1 MRMTDAAATGDGMPA
16 TADLVDSHGEEL
28 DSIPVQF
35 RSFGLRGRFGGPVV
49 TLKCFE
55 DNALLKATLGDPAHP
70 PGSVLAVDGA
80 GSMRTALVGDLI
92 AGLAVERGWA
102 GLVIYGAVRDS
113 AALNRLPI
121 GIKALGTN
129 PRKSTKTGAG
139 SVGEVIEIA
148 GVRIV
153 PGQTLYSDE
162 DGIVILRRNGLR

>member
-1 MRMTDAAATGDGMPA
+1 MAEAAGMGQETLPA
-16 TADLVDSHGEEL
+16 TADLVDSYGEDL

-35 RSFGLRGRFGGPVV
+35 RSFGLRRRFGGPVV

-55 DNALLKATLGDPAHP
+55 DNALLKATLGDPAQP
-70 PGSVLAVDGA
+70 PGCVLVVDGG
-80 GSMRTALVGDLI
+80 GSLRTALVGDLI

-113 AALNRLPI
+113 ATLDRLPL

-139 SVGEVIEIA
+139 SVGEVIDIT
-148 GVRIV
+148 GIRIV

-162 DGIVILRRNGLR
+162 DGIVILRDKGMR

>member
-1 MRMTDAAATGDGMPA
+1 MTEAAGTGEAMLPA
-16 TADLVDSHGEEL
+16 TADLVDSYGEDL
-28 DSIPVQF
+28 DSIPIQF
-35 RSFGLRGRFGGPVV
+35 RSFGLRRRFGGPVV

-55 DNALLKATLGDPAHP
+55 DNALVKATLGDAAHP
-70 PGSVLAVDGA
+70 PGQVLVVDGG
-80 GSMRTALVGDLI
+80 GSLRTALVGDLI

-102 GLVIYGAVRDS
+102 GLIIYGAVRDS
-113 AALNRLPI
+113 TALDQLPI

-148 GVRIV
+148 GVRIA

-162 DGIVILRRNGLR
+162 DGLVILRSHGLR